1 MGVKFANNAYGT
13 LNASIASGDTSLTL
27 SSGQGARFPSLGAGD
42 YFYATLID
50 TSNNLEI
57 VKCTARASD
66 VLTIT
71 RGQEGTTARAYTVGD
86 RVELRVTAQ
95 SIVDATDV
103 NTVVTDNSIG
113 AAELNVSGNGSTG
126 QYLES
131 DGDGS
136 FSWTSVI
143 VTPTAISDQSNT
155 STGYFDLPAG
165 TTAQRP
171 TGATGMHRY
180 NTTLNSYENWQSAAS
195 TDYWAS
201 TGPFVMVRFNGNTG
215 GVFQWAG
222 NYSSISRVT
231 NGRYTLNFAS
241 AEPNSRYMWHIDTDT
256 NSSRSGNHVGPGAG
270 IASYYFSYGTSS
282 FTFTTAE
289 YGSVTKSDAE
299 IIWVAL
305 WRMP

>member
-86 RVELRVTAQ
+86 RVELRVTAAGLD
-95 SIVDATDV
+95 DATDID
-103 NTVVTDNSIG
+103 NTLPTQTGNSG
-113 AAELNVSGNGSTG
+113 KYLTTNGSA
-126 QYLES
+126 S
-131 DGDGS
+131 
-136 FSWTSVI
+136 SWGTVTAP
-143 VTPTAISDQSNT
+143 TPTAVSDQSNT

-215 GVFQWAG
+215 SVFQWAG
-222 NYSSISRVT
+222 NYSSIVRST
-231 NGRYTLNFAS
+231 LGYYTLNFAS
-241 AEPNSRYMWHIDTDT
+241 TEPNGRYMWYINTDT
-256 NSSRSGNHVGPGAG
+256 NNSRSGNHVGPASG
-270 IASYYFSYGTSS
+270 IGSYYFSYGTNN

-289 YGSVTKSDAE
+289 YGSVSRSDSE
-299 IIWVAL
+299 IVWVAL

>member
-1 MGVKFANNAYGT
+1 MGVKFANNAYAT
-13 LNASIASGDTSLTL
+13 LATSATSGDINVTVT
-27 SSGQGARFPSLGAGD
+27 SGQGARFPTLAGGD
-42 YFYATLID
+42 YFFLTLID
-50 TSNNLEI
+50 SSNNLEI
-57 VKCTARASD
+57 CKCTARAGD

-71 RGQEGTTARAYTVGD
+71 RAQEGTTARSYSAGD
-86 RVELRVTAQ
+86 RAELRITAAG
-95 SIVDATDV
+95 IEDAT
-103 NTVVTDNSIG
+103 TIASG
-113 AAELNVSGNGSTG
+113 AITATELNVSGNGSTG

-136 FSWTSVI
+136 FSWTNVS
-143 VTPTAISDQSNT
+143 VTPTAVSDQSNT
-155 STGYFDLPAG
+155 STGYFDFPAG

-171 TGATGMHRY
+171 TGATGMQRY

-222 NYSSISRVT
+222 NYSSIVRST
-231 NGRYTLNFAS
+231 LGYYTLNFAS
-241 AEPNSRYMWHIDTDT
+241 TEPNGRYMWYINTDT
-256 NSSRSGNHVGPGAG
+256 NNSRSDNHVGPASG
-270 IASYYFSYGTSS
+270 IGSYYFSYGTNN

-289 YGSVTKSDAE
+289 YGSVSRSDSE
-299 IIWVAL
+299 IVWVAL

>member
-13 LNASIASGDTSLTL
+13 LNASISSSDASLTL
-27 SSGQGARFPSLGAGD
+27 ASGQGARFPSLGAGD
-42 YFYATLID
+42 FFYCTLID
-50 TSNNLEI
+50 TSNNLEV
-57 VKCTARASD
+57 VKCTARSSD

-71 RGQEGTTARAYTVGD
+71 RAQESTTARAFTVGD

-95 SIVDATDV
+95 GLVDAT
-103 NTVVTDNSIG
+103 TIASG
-113 AAELNVSGNGSTG
+113 AITATELNVSGNGSTG

-136 FSWTSVI
+136 FSWTNVS
-143 VTPTAISDQSNT
+143 VTPTAVSDQSNT
-155 STGYFDLPAG
+155 STGYFDFPAG

-171 TGATGMHRY
+171 TGATGMQRY

-201 TGPFVMVRFNGNTG
+201 TGPFVMVRFNGNNG
-215 GVFQWAG
+215 SVYQWAG
-222 NYSSISRVT
+222 NYSSISRSST
-231 NGRYTLNFAS
+231 GRYTLTFANT
-241 AEPNSRYMWHIDTDT
+241 EPNSRYMWYIDTDT
-256 NSSRSGNHVGPGAG
+256 NSSRSGNHVGPLGG
-270 IASYYFSYGTSS
+270 FGGYYFSYGTSN
-282 FTFTTAE
+282 FTFTTGDYA
-289 YGSVTKSDAE
+289 SLARSDAE